1 MATLL
6 YCDLD
11 GVERQIELGEE
22 PILIGRGEDCAIRTE
37 DLEVSRRH
45 ARVFVDDG
53 AAWIEDLGSAN
64 GIYVAGERVERGA
77 LIAGELALVG
87 GLLLTLAGADGT
99 APVTTRLQL
108 ATRLRAERAEKAALI
123 EERDALGRRLG
134 ELHAT
139 VQRLQEQTEPVAASP
154 EAGAESDPEPAAR
167 IGELAALRGEREAEL
182 EALRGEQEAEL
193 EALRGEQEAELEAL
207 RGELDELGEKAR
219 AAEADRDEAIEAREA
234 LAGELAALEEAARRS
249 EAAAADAAAQREA
262 ELETARSEAAAL
274 AEERSALAAQGEK
287 SAAALA
293 AAREALASAQ
303 AELASSH
310 EARAAEQAELASAAG
325 ARAAVQSELASAT
338 EALASSRK
346 ELASAEDELASLRA
360 AAGADEAER
369 AMAALE
375 RELADARAEL
385 DDLRSR
391 AGANEGERDAAAA
404 RVESLEGELAARAA
418 RVESLEAEL
427 AARAARVE
435 SLEGEL
441 ADGAARVESLEAE
454 LAEQRGRSAG
464 LESLEAE
471 LAEQRERFEEE
482 SGRGD
487 AERRLRREAE
497 EKLLEIQEQLD
508 QRRAE
513 PAAPLGPAAGGPAL
527 EVAREHLMALEGA
540 ITALRASMRSASDE
554 AAVMVADAAAIDAL
568 TTALG
573 QATEELEAAR
583 HSMRELTAILDPIE

>member
-167 IGELAALRGEREAEL
+167 IGELAALRGER
-182 EALRGEQEAEL
+182 EAEL

>member
-6 YCDLD
+6 YYDLD

-45 ARVFVDDG
+45 ARVLVDDG

-87 GLLLTLAGADGT
+87 GLLLTLGGADGT

-108 ATRLRAERAEKAALI
+108 ATRLRAERVEKAALI

-154 EAGAESDPEPAAR
+154 EALAGAESDPAPAAR
-167 IGELAALRGEREAEL
+167 IGEL
-182 EALRGEQEAEL
+182 EAEL

-219 AAEADRDEAIEAREA
+219 AVEADRDEAIEAREA

-249 EAAAADAAAQREA
+249 EATAADAAAQREA
-262 ELETARSEAAAL
+262 EL
-274 AEERSALAAQGEK
+274 
-287 SAAALA
+287 
-293 AAREALASAQ
+293 ASAQ
-303 AELASSH
+303 AELASSQ
-310 EARAAEQAELASAAG
+310 EARAAEQAELVSAAE
-325 ARAAVQSELASAT
+325 ARAAAQGELASAT

-360 AAGADEAER
+360 AAAAEEAER
-369 AMAALE
+369 AATMAALE
-375 RELADARAEL
+375 RDLAAARAEI
-385 DDLRSR
+385 DDLRSS
-391 AGANEGERDAAAA
+391 AGASERESVAAGT
-404 RVESLEGELAARAA
+404 RLESLEAELADRGA

-427 AARAARVE
+427 AGFRE
-435 SLEGEL
+435 QLEKE
-441 ADGAARVESLEAE
+441 V
-454 LAEQRGRSAG
+454 
-464 LESLEAE
+464 
-471 LAEQRERFEEE
+471 
-482 SGRGD
+482 GRGD

-513 PAAPLGPAAGGPAL
+513 PAPAPPGPAAGEPVL
-527 EVAREHLMALEGA
+527 DVAREHLMALEGA

-554 AAVMVADAAAIDAL
+554 AAVMVADAAAIDTL

-583 HSMRELTAILDPIE
+583 HSMRELTAVLDPIE